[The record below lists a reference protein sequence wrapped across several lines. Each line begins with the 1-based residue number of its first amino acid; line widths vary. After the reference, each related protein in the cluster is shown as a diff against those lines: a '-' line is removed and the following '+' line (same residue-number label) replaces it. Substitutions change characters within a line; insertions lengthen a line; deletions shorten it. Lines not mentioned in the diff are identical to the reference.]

1 MNSIVKNRRRIM
13 IGKDIALGKYE
24 LNISELIIFLGIMG
38 KMSQTKE
45 LSEEEK
51 TKWWSFS
58 VEEYMELRGVKKD
71 AAKEALEKASENL
84 FKRELI
90 VQKEGQRLIKTHWI
104 FAMKPLEETHGDI
117 EIQWHPE
124 VLKLMM
130 ELKQYCTH
138 DLKKIGRLK
147 HFMAYKLYFWLS
159 QTMYNCRSG
168 RVEVS
173 LEEFREQF
181 GFTDS
186 YPEYGY
192 LKRDILKPAIVE
204 IQKKNLLNIG
214 FREKKAGR
222 WVVGLEFSWG
232 LDRWEKEK
240 IEHPCSGI
248 SIQPK

>member
-1 MNSIVKNRRRIM
+1 MP
-13 IGKDIALGKYE
+13 
-24 LNISELIIFLGIMG
+24 
-38 KMSQTKE
+38 
-45 LSEEEK
+45 
-51 TKWWSFS
+51 
-58 VEEYMELRGVKKD
+58 
-71 AAKEALEKASENL
+71 AKEALEKASENL

-159 QTMYNCRSG
+159 QKMYNCRNG
-168 RVEVS
+168 RLEIS

-186 YPEYGY
+186 YMEYKD
-192 LKRDILKPAIVE
+192 LKRNITKQVLREILE
-204 IQKKNLLNIG
+204 KKLLFFG
-214 FREKKAGR
+214 FREKKRGK

-232 LDRWEKEK
+232 LDRWE
-240 IEHPCSGI
+240 I
-248 SIQPK
+248 